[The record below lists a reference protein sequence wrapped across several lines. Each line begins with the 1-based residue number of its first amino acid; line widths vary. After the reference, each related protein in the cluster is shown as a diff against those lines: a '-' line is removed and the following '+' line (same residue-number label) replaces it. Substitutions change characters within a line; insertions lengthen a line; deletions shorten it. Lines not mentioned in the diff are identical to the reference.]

1 MRSAFSRSIR
11 ICPAIVVLFSTIAT
25 ANINVTGSLSTPTGV
40 LVDNEPSAQHKW
52 TGFTIAWDIS
62 QVGSHWFYKYT
73 ISSDAAG
80 TKTLK
85 PGLSHFILEV
95 SSTFTAAN
103 WWGFSSSV
111 DSTAVADYN
120 AAGPG
125 NSNPAWPGG
134 TVHGGKL
141 NTDGDELTFSFTS
154 NRAPQ
159 WSDFYA
165 KGGNYGVAYNA
176 SWGATAANKT
186 NYTAAT
192 ALDSSGGTL
201 YKVLAPDTQTVVPAP
216 AAPVLALVGLAVVG
230 SIRRRLT

>member
-11 ICPAIVVLFSTIAT
+11 ICPAIVVLFCTIAS
-25 ANINVTGSLSTPTGV
+25 ANITGSLSAPTGV
-40 LVDNEPSAQHKW
+40 SLAGDW
-52 TGFTIAWDIS
+52 TSFTIAWDIS
-62 QVGSHWFYKYT
+62 QVGSNWFYKYT

-103 WWGFSSSV
+103 WWEFSSSV
-111 DSTAVADYN
+111 DSTAVANYN
-120 AAGPG
+120 GTEG

-176 SWGATAANKT
+176 SWGVTAANKT

-201 YKVLAPDTQTVVPAP
+201 YKVLAPDTHTVVPAP